1 MTGFPSPPPPRR
13 SGRAPREV
21 ADRGGSRHRTRP
33 PPSAGRD
40 GSSPRQSLVAESRLS
55 VRGFVRRAGELA
67 QLTGRAFRAMVS
79 PPFETGLWIRQM
91 EQLGVRSLGVAAVT
105 TIFTGMVVA
114 LQTAYSLPALG
125 VKYYIGS
132 VVSKSLVRELGP
144 VLTALIVGGRIGS
157 GMTAEIG
164 TMKVT
169 EQVEA
174 LRAMAADPVRELVV
188 PKLVATLVMLPA
200 LTILGDAVGIAGGLL
215 VAVFQLKL
223 PAATYN
229 HNILTN
235 LNLGDIFCGIG
246 KSFVFAYFIAIVA
259 CYNGLH
265 TSGGADGVGRA
276 TTNTVVT
283 AAIMIL
289 VSDYF
294 LTRLFIL
301 IS

>member
-1 MTGFPSPPPPRR
+1 
-13 SGRAPREV
+13 
-21 ADRGGSRHRTRP
+21 
-33 PPSAGRD
+33 
-40 GSSPRQSLVAESRLS
+40 
-55 VRGFVRRAGELA
+55 
-67 QLTGRAFRAMVS
+67 MVS
-79 PPFETGLWIRQM
+79 RPFETGLWLRQM
-91 EQLGVRSLGVAAVT
+91 EQLGVQSLGVAGVT

-164 TMKVT
+164 AMKVT

-200 LTILGDAVGIAGGLL
+200 LTILGDAIGMAGGLL

-235 LNLGDIFCGIG
+235 LDISDVISGIG
-246 KSFVFAYFIAIVA
+246 KSFFFAYFIAIVG
-259 CYNGLH
+259 CHNGLR
-265 TSGGADGVGRA
+265 TTGGADGVGRA

-283 AAIMIL
+283 AAIMVL

-294 LTRLFIL
+294 LTKLFIL
-301 IS
+301 LL